1 MAYNYSRAIIA
12 EGVVNLESS
21 SLLLLLLLFVEFKG
35 LNRFLNNSNLFF
47 SVYKY
52 FFK

>member
-1 MAYNYSRAIIA
+1 MVYNYSRAIIA

-21 SLLLLLLLFVEFKG
+21 SLLLLLLFVEFKG

-47 SVYKY
+47 YVYKY

>member
-1 MAYNYSRAIIA
+1 MVYNYSRAIIA

-21 SLLLLLLLFVEFKG
+21 SLLFVEFKG